1 MFCVCDSITDDWFEE
16 GLEDTTGFF
25 VNHSWDTLGGKNI
38 SRVLLGD
45 LKATYLDTATT
56 SETTDSRLGDT
67 LDVVS
72 KDLAMTLGSALFV
85 LG

>member
-1 MFCVCDSITDDWFEE
+1 
-16 GLEDTTGFF
+16 
-25 VNHSWDTLGGKNI
+25 
-38 SRVLLGD
+38 

-56 SETTDSRLGDT
+56 SETTNSRLGDT

-85 LG
+85 SS

>member
-1 MFCVCDSITDDWFEE
+1 
-16 GLEDTTGFF
+16 
-25 VNHSWDTLGGKNI
+25 
-38 SRVLLGD
+38 LGD

-72 KDLAMTLGSALFV
+72 KDLAMTLGSALFIISQRERFRERDGSCV
-85 LG
+85 YLSESFPAFASCFGTC

>member
-1 MFCVCDSITDDWFEE
+1 
-16 GLEDTTGFF
+16 
-25 VNHSWDTLGGKNI
+25 
-38 SRVLLGD
+38 

-56 SETTDSRLGDT
+56 GETTDSRLGDT

-85 LG
+85 IS

>member
-1 MFCVCDSITDDWFEE
+1 MLVESY
-16 GLEDTTGFF
+16 GA
-25 VNHSWDTLGGKNI
+25 
-38 SRVLLGD
+38 D

-56 SETTDSRLGDT
+56 SETTDSRLGNT